1 LGEAAAEQ
9 DNTVKEIGRRVE
21 MLRGMLIEA
30 EKERK
35 IFERLDEKERKE
47 FYKEFLK
54 KEQALLDEVGINRFV
69 QRSAYDRIH
78 SSGR

>member
-1 LGEAAAEQ
+1 
-9 DNTVKEIGRRVE
+9 
-21 MLRGMLIEA
+21 MLTEA

-35 IFERLDEKERKE
+35 IFERLDEKERKK